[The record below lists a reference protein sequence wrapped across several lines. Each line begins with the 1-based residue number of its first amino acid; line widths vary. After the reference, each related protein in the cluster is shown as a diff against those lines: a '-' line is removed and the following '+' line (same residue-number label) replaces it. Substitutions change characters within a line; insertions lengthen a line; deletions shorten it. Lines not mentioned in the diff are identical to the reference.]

1 MDDSGQDTPSTPVG
15 PLPRWRR
22 FFVLCLQVGLLSLAY
37 AAWLGLG
44 RVWRLPYPP
53 GLLAML
59 SLLGLLLLRVLPLS
73 TVQQGAGFLLRY
85 IGLLFVPVSI
95 GAVRQLPVLK
105 GHSFSYA
112 ALIVAG
118 ALVGQATAGLLA
130 QALCKKPTESQAPE
144 GFAS

>member
-1 MDDSGQDTPSTPVG
+1 MVDPASQALSTAAPATG
-15 PLPRWRR
+15 LRRWLA
-22 FFVLCLQVGLLSLAY
+22 LCLQVALLSLLF
-37 AAWLGLG
+37 AAWLGVG
-44 RVWRLPYPP
+44 RVWRLPFPA

-73 TVQQGAGFLLRY
+73 AVQRGAGFLLRY

-95 GAVRQLPVLK
+95 GAVRQLPLLK
-105 GHSFSYA
+105 AQGWSFA

-130 QALCKKPTESQAPE
+130 QALCKKPTGSQAPE
-144 GFAS
+144 GFES